1 MLLSRTFVRQITMS
15 MEGVFRTLLNILNIN
30 FNTVL
35 NRPSSITITIK
46 LENVEWI
53 DFCRLSITQKK
64 KNLEKVFNL
73 HAVFCLL
80 DCNTNNDNKN
90 KTTINCDKK
99 FRVYLIINVRLVI

>member
-1 MLLSRTFVRQITMS
+1 

-35 NRPSSITITIK
+35 NRPSSITITK

-64 KNLEKVFNL
+64 TTSKKFFNL

>member
-1 MLLSRTFVRQITMS
+1 MS

-90 KTTINCDKK
+90 KTTINCDEK